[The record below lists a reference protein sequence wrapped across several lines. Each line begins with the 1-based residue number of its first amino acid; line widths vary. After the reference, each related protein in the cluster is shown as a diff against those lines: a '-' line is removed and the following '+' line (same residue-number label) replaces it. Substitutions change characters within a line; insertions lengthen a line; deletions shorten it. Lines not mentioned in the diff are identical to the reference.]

1 METVAPSLIVR
12 TTMRPMTKV
21 LNPLMARFAGG
32 RRLPLAAQLRHTGR
46 KSGRPYVTT
55 VGARVHGDV
64 IIIPLT
70 FGNTSDWSRN
80 VAAAGGCS
88 VTILGEDYQATGPEF
103 LDRQQAAPLTKAAF
117 RPLERAGFRLLGIRQ
132 FMLLHITVSPT
143 RIPMS

>member
-32 RRLPLAAQLRHTGR
+32 RHLPLAAQLRHTGR
-46 KSGRPYVTT
+46 KSGRAYVTT

-64 IIIPLT
+64 ILIPLT
-70 FGNTSDWSRN
+70 FGNQSDWSRN

-88 VTILGEDYQATGPEF
+88 IRIEGTDYEATEPEF
-103 LDRQQAAPLTKAAF
+103 LDRQQAAPLAKAAF
-117 RPLERAGFRLLGIRQ
+117 SPVQRAGFRMLGIRQ
-132 FMLLHITVSPT
+132 FMRLHAAPAS
-143 RIPMS
+143 